1 MGNVELAASSLKEF
15 GKPLSLAEAG
25 LPLHLCFRLLLVYTE
40 EEGMKTGFYLNS
52 DSWAEHEVY
61 YGGMC
66 IFVLIVSKKSQ
77 QDLP

>member
-1 MGNVELAASSLKEF
+1 MGNVELSASSLKEF

-52 DSWAEHEVY
+52 DSWAE
-61 YGGMC
+61 GRG
-66 IFVLIVSKKSQ
+66 LSR
-77 QDLP
+77 

>member
-1 MGNVELAASSLKEF
+1 MVELAASSLKEF

-25 LPLHLCFRLLLVYTE
+25 LPLNLRFRLLLVYTE

-66 IFVLIVSKKSQ
+66 ILVLIVSKKSQ